1 MRESGVLL
9 PVSSLPSKYGIGS
22 FSKEAYEFVDFL
34 KKAGQKKWQVLPLG
48 PTSYGDSPYQ
58 SFSTFAGNPYFI
70 DLEEL
75 IRTGLLTREE
85 CGSCDFG
92 KQEDAV
98 DYGKLYLERNRIL
111 RLACSRFEPEKAEGY
126 PEFCRENAYWLEDYS
141 LFMALKEAHG
151 GKKLGSLG
159 RTSAQA
165 GAGSASGVPPEEYA
179 KDRLLLV

>member
-1 MRESGVLL
+1 M
-9 PVSSLPSKYGIGS
+9 
-22 FSKEAYEFVDFL
+22 
-34 KKAGQKKWQVLPLG
+34 
-48 PTSYGDSPYQ
+48 
-58 SFSTFAGNPYFI
+58 
-70 DLEEL
+70 
-75 IRTGLLTREE
+75 
-85 CGSCDFG
+85 
-92 KQEDAV
+92 